1 MKSALGFVRG
11 SICLV
16 SAVLILFAST
26 VAAKKGGPHLGRAD
40 VPILTPVI
48 TAQQAVEVVKA
59 ALPKLVVGNFWV
71 WTGPRGDTK
80 AKVAL
85 TLDGK
90 IVSRMELNPATSEIL
105 AKGQDIFVNQVSAD
119 ANQAISRVREVVP
132 NLQVSAARMGKEGQW
147 KVELTLNSTV
157 VADID
162 VNSRDGSILTD
173 WGASKE
179 ATLYPG
185 MR

>member
-1 MKSALGFVRG
+1 MKSKIGAASGA
-11 SICLV
+11 ICLAV
-16 SAVLILFAST
+16 VVMFLASSAF
-26 VAAKKGGPHLGRAD
+26 AKKGGPPMGRPD
-40 VPILTPVI
+40 TPMLTPVI

-59 ALPKLVVGNFWV
+59 ALPKLAVGNFWV

-85 TLDGK
+85 ILDGK

-105 AKGQDIFVNQVSAD
+105 AKGQDILVNQVSAD
-119 ANQAISRVREVVP
+119 PNQAVSKVRGIVP
-132 NLQVSAARMGKEGQW
+132 NLEVAAARMGKEGEW
-147 KVELTLNSTV
+147 KVELTLNNAV

-173 WGASKE
+173 WGASRE
-179 ATLYPG
+179 STLYPG

>member
-1 MKSALGFVRG
+1 MKSKNGAALGA
-11 SICLV
+11 ICM
-16 SAVLILFAST
+16 AVVVMVFASS
-26 VAAKKGGPHLGRAD
+26 AIAKKGGPPMGRPD
-40 VPILTPVI
+40 MPVLTPVI

-59 ALPKLVVGNFWV
+59 ALPKLAVGNFWV

-85 TLDGK
+85 TIDGK

-105 AKGQDIFVNQVSAD
+105 AKGQDVFVNQVSAD
-119 ANQAISRVREVVP
+119 PNQAVSRVREVVP
-132 NLQVSAARMGKEGQW
+132 NLQVAAVRMGKEGQW

-173 WGASKE
+173 WGASRE
-179 ATLYPG
+179 STLYPG